1 MASGQRLQLGTDFY
15 YSMTVNR
22 QTEWQFSPR
31 QRTLQLYQL
40 PEYSTVMALFIP
52 CPDFSSVYSIH
63 SMIDG
68 TMTPVVCAL
77 LPRMSQLVYNIF
89 ATLLQERMLRLNL
102 PFTPTRAFADF
113 EIVVHNATRQ
123 VIPGVTF
130 KGCFFH
136 FTLCI
141 LKKRDNRTVNIIP
154 RQWRVQNAFD
164 VQLSYRW
171 YPLDCIED
179 GFFQV
184 LEDLED
190 ADIPH
195 ETQPI
200 THYIAEK
207 WIEGDKTGVESFWNR
222 RTLYKKQHR
231 RMLKWRGSTR
241 IKIYS
246 PSYILSRKYK
256 FPMTSTASK
265 EKPREPFDHVPR
277 SISTLLS
284 CKKDS
289 ITEWQTW
296 WHTQIVHLSYLTL
309 DK

>member
-1 MASGQRLQLGTDFY
+1 MASGQRLQLGTYFY

-31 QRTLQLYQL
+31 QRTFQLYQL

-63 SMIDG
+63 IMIDG

-77 LPRMSQLVYNIF
+77 LPRMSQLVYSIF

-102 PFTPTRAFADF
+102 QFTPTRAFVDF

-207 WIEGDKTGVESFWNR
+207 WIEGDRLVWNHFGTDGPCTRNNIVECWNDEEA
-222 RTLYKKQHR
+222 L
-231 RMLKWRGSTR
+231 
-241 IKIYS
+241 
-246 PSYILSRKYK
+246 
-256 FPMTSTASK
+256 ASK
-265 EKPREPFDHVPR
+265 YIHHHTYFQGNTNFQWHQQHPKRSRENH
-277 SISTLLS
+277 STTCQEVS
-284 CKKDS
+284 QRCYPARK
-289 ITEWQTW
+289 IP
-296 WHTQIVHLSYLTL
+296 
-309 DK
+309 